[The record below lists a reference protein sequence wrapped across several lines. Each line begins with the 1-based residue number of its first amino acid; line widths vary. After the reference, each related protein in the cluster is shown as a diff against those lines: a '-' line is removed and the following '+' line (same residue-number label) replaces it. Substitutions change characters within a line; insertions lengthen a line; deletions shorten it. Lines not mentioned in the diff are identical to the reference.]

1 MSSMVF
7 HLDIVTMFVYIDQ
20 FFFAIVFSFILISSE
35 LGCFLHDGWL
45 FPLYLLISSDL
56 SCMKQ

>member
-35 LGCFLHDGWL
+35 NWL
-45 FPLYLLISSDL
+45 LFA
-56 SCMKQ
+56 